1 MTGFQPEGC
10 CGGFAA
16 DFKKGGGA
24 AGAAG
29 YVEGLCSLRSGGDSP
44 DGLRVVVAASPQI
57 IKVSVTELAFYIIWH
72 EKHSGD

>member
-16 DFKKGGGA
+16 DFKKGGA

-44 DGLRVVVAASPQI
+44 DGLRVVVAASPQN

>member
-1 MTGFQPEGC
+1 M
-10 CGGFAA
+10 AA
-16 DFKKGGGA
+16 SPQILKRGGA